1 MKSKETK
8 QNNPSGITKEK
19 IAAVIA
25 AVIIVCCLGGSLFIG
40 LFQSGILGKEKS
52 SISKKDLEEA
62 QLAQN
67 SDNYEEE
74 EDVTIAS
81 LEEDILITGE
91 GLSAQSQTDD
101 TDPGNTADPAATAAA
116 GDYIFPNSSTE
127 YLTDADVSGLSAQEL
142 KIARNEI
149 IARHGRIFDSPDLK
163 AHFESKSWYHGTI
176 SPADFDANINSYLS
190 KLEFANIDMI
200 KKYE

>member
-1 MKSKETK
+1 MKSKEIK
-8 QNNPSGITKEK
+8 QNTPSGAKEK

-40 LFQSGILGKEKS
+40 ILSGGVLGKEKS
-52 SISKKDLEEA
+52 SISKKEIEEA
-62 QLAQN
+62 LSAQN

-74 EDVTIAS
+74 ENVTIAS
-81 LEEDILITGE
+81 LEDDILITGD
-91 GLSAQSQTDD
+91 GLSAQSGTDD
-101 TDPGNTADPAATAAA
+101 TNSGNTADPAAAAAA

-127 YLTDADVSGLSAQEL
+127 YLTDADVSGLSAQDL

>member
-1 MKSKETK
+1 MKSKETNQHK
-8 QNNPSGITKEK
+8 PSGSKEK

-25 AVIIVCCLGGSLFIG
+25 AIIIVCCLGGSIFIG
-40 LFQSGILGKEKS
+40 LSQGGILGKEKS
-52 SISKKDLEEA
+52 SISKKELEEA

-67 SDNYEEE
+67 YDDPDEEE
-74 EDVTIAS
+74 NVTIAS

-91 GLSAQSQTDD
+91 GLSAQSGT
-101 TDPGNTADPAATAAA
+101 TDPCNTPDPAATAA

-127 YLTDADVSGLSAQEL
+127 YLTDADVSGLSAQDL

>member
-1 MKSKETK
+1 MTSREVNT
-8 QNNPSGITKEK
+8 QERAGILEK
-19 IAAVIA
+19 TAAVIA
-25 AVIIVCCLGGSLFIG
+25 AVIIVVCLGGSICMG
-40 LFQSGILGKEKS
+40 LFGNGILGKEES
-52 SISKKDLEEA
+52 SISKKELEEA
-62 QLAQN
+62 HLTLN
-67 SDNYEEE
+67 SDDISDEEKME
-74 EDVTIAS
+74 IAALDNDIIIMGKS
-81 LEEDILITGE
+81 LSGQQIAAN
-91 GLSAQSQTDD
+91 SNS
-101 TDPGNTADPAATAAA
+101 GNTSAPSASSSN

-127 YLTDADVSGLSAQEL
+127 YLTDADVSGLSAQDL

-190 KLEFANIDMI
+190 KLEFDNIDMI